1 MTLLSPEQAH
11 VALLEKPE
19 WAVDL
24 KFGQLNLDNLLVQHD
39 AAVTAKGEVQQGQSQ
54 STLARPVIASRVDAV
69 SYQGLKGFSADI
81 ALQADKVL
89 WRKMAFENVSAKI
102 DNRFGLLN
110 IAQLREK

>member
-1 MTLLSPEQAH
+1 MAGREKQLSFSQINLTANDSSFSGQAH

-54 STLARPVIASRVDAV
+54 STLARP
-69 SYQGLKGFSADI
+69 
-81 ALQADKVL
+81 
-89 WRKMAFENVSAKI
+89 
-102 DNRFGLLN
+102 LL
-110 IAQLREK
+110 LRG